1 VPEAAK
7 PVAMLGLIERLDHVR
22 AAGLDPA
29 RAHRVHQTR
38 LAQLAREAG
47 RTERTC
53 AAGGGAEEGRLL
65 FGPDARRTDI
75 GVEVGLQP

>member
-1 VPEAAK
+1 MPEAAK

-29 RAHRVHQTR
+29 RGHRVHQSR

-47 RTERTC
+47 RTWIAER
-53 AAGGGAEEGRLL
+53 A
-65 FGPDARRTDI
+65 
-75 GVEVGLQP
+75 GLQLPPVAMREGWRA